1 MHLDQISSTK
11 VRFDPFILVT
21 IILFSS
27 ALRHSLYFALPYCL
41 SALGLEPALRGPS
54 PQLNTKLLYYIFY
67 CGILYLFYCF
77 NFDSMAGAAVTFT
90 ILNSSSV
97 FGINRALQAATKL
110 INGV

>member
-1 MHLDQISSTK
+1 MPLDQISSTK

-27 ALRHSLYFALPYCL
+27 ALRHSLYFYLPYCL

-67 CGILYLFYCF
+67 CGILYLVYCF
-77 NFDSMAGAAVTFT
+77 NFDSMAGAAEPLQSYIVPQYLVLTAHCKLP
-90 ILNSSSV
+90 LN
-97 FGINRALQAATKL
+97 
-110 INGV
+110 

>member
-27 ALRHSLYFALPYCL
+27 ALRHSLYFYLPYCL

-77 NFDSMAGAAVTFT
+77 NFDGMAGAAVCCHSEHLQSYIVPQYLVLTAHCKLP
-90 ILNSSSV
+90 LN
-97 FGINRALQAATKL
+97 
-110 INGV
+110 